1 MDVGIITGPFVNV
14 LLDELGG
21 GSVLDFAPGSVHDS
35 WSKDTNAGIKDHS
48 GVDTHSG
55 VLGKQE
61 QQEAAAAPV
70 ALSAA
75 CRTCLGCSNDGGR
88 QAGHGSVVGEQGIRN
103 GAHGQHKAPACRGVC
118 AQPLP
123 GRNHQELQGAQ

>member
-35 WSKDTNAGIKDHS
+35 WSKDTNAGIKAHY
-48 GVDTHSG
+48 GVDTCRG

-61 QQEAAAAPV
+61 QREATATPT
-70 ALSAA
+70 ALCAA
-75 CRTCLGCSNDGGR
+75 CRTCLGCR
-88 QAGHGSVVGEQGIRN
+88 R
-103 GAHGQHKAPACRGVC
+103 
-118 AQPLP
+118 
-123 GRNHQELQGAQ
+123 